1 MNRSAPVSEKRSSDL
16 GRLWRAPMLK
26 VRDSNLDSKARGGR
40 PAFLSLPWPPSS
52 RAPARISSVGRAQIA
67 LTCAPPASQPLLDNS
82 LTTPSRKSGALVGR
96 SRLSSA
102 ASACP
107 GSQRAAP
114 AAAEQKPLGAL
125 VGRNCVLS
133 LLFCEGSYVVR
144 SSVACSDAIRTAY
157 EALYSIRNP
166 STNLQ
171 LRKKKVI
178 PLICSKN
185 CSKL

>member
-1 MNRSAPVSEKRSSDL
+1 MNRSAPVSEKRSSNL

-26 VRDSNLDSKARGGR
+26 GRDSNVDSKARGGR
-40 PAFLSLPWPPSS
+40 PAVPVLGRPWPQSS
-52 RAPARISSVGRAQIA
+52 RAISRISSMGRELNA

-82 LTTPSRKSGALVGR
+82 LMTLSRKSGALVGR

-107 GSQRAAP
+107 GSPREAP

-144 SSVACSDAIRTAY
+144 SSVACSDAMLTAY
-157 EALYSIRNP
+157 EGIYYLYLSSPNP
-166 STNLQ
+166 LTN
-171 LRKKKVI
+171 
-178 PLICSKN
+178 SN
-185 CSKL
+185 

>member
-26 VRDSNLDSKARGGR
+26 GRDSNLDSKARGGR

-52 RAPARISSVGRAQIA
+52 RGPARISSMGRELNA

-107 GSQRAAP
+107 GSPRAAP

-144 SSVACSDAIRTAY
+144 SSVACSDAILTAY
-157 EALYSIRNP
+157 SLSLPIITHPNDLATE
-166 STNLQ
+166 
-171 LRKKKVI
+171 KKKI
-178 PLICSKN
+178 SLQRQYCEA
-185 CSKL
+185 